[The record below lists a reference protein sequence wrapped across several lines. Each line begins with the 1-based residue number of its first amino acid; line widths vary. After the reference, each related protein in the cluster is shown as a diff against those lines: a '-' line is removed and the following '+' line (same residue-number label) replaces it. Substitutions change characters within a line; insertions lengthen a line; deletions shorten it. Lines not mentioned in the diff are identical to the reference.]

1 VAEGLFFSQKKCVKK
16 ITPLYKKAKKVIVT
30 ITNSFIA
37 LKNNKQN
44 YLIRKKILTLYSFSE
59 SMFYNIISHLL
70 KSF

>member
-1 VAEGLFFSQKKCVKK
+1 MKK
-16 ITPLYKKAKKVIVT
+16 ITLLYKKAKKVIVT
-30 ITNSFIA
+30 TTNSFIA